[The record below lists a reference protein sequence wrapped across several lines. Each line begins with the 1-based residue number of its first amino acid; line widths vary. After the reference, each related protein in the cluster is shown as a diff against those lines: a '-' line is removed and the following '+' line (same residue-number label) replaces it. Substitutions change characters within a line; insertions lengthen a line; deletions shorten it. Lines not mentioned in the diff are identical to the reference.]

1 MPGLQNVKQKFIQ
14 MKQIFI
20 VFFSCIFMTIN
31 VLAQQALFGGQ
42 QIISPEVKADHTV
55 TFRIMAPAADSVQ
68 ITGDFLPPAKLKTQ
82 WGLIDVPGTAKLTK
96 DEKGIWTFTS
106 QPLGSDLYSYN
117 VIVDGFKTTDPSNV
131 YIIRDV
137 ASIFNVFIVGGGKGD
152 LYQVNKVPHGS
163 VTRRWYNSPG
173 NGMSR
178 RITIYT
184 PPGYETSKEKYPVL
198 YLLHGM
204 GGDEEAW
211 IALGRTSQIMDN
223 LIAEG
228 KAKPMIVVMSNGNV
242 AQEAAPGES
251 NLGYSKPS
259 MQMDHTMDGKFE
271 ETFPD
276 VIKFVESNYRVKAE
290 KSGRAIAG
298 LSMGGY
304 HSLHISRF
312 YPNTFDYV
320 GLFSAAIMSNDKAT
334 SEVYKNFDATLE
346 AQMKNGYKLY
356 WIGIGKADFLYK
368 ANEEYR
374 AKLDKMGMKYTYV
387 ETEGGHTWT
396 NWRVYLSQIA
406 PLLFK

>member
-1 MPGLQNVKQKFIQ
+1 
-14 MKQIFI
+14 MKRKLTFLAVLIL
-20 VFFSCIFMTIN
+20 FSVATF
-31 VLAQQALFGGQ
+31 AQQALFGGA
-42 QIISPEVKADHTV
+42 QIVSPEVNADRTV
-55 TFRIMAPAADSVQ
+55 TFRIQAPAADSVQ
-68 ITGDFLPPAKLKTQ
+68 ITGDFLPPAKMKTQ
-82 WGLIDVPGTAKLTK
+82 FGLIDVPGTAKLKK
-96 DEKGIWTFTS
+96 DDKGVWSFTS
-106 QPLGSDLYSYN
+106 LPLESDLYSYN
-117 VIVDGFKTTDPSNV
+117 VIVDGFRTTDPSNV
-131 YIIRDV
+131 YSIRDV
-137 ASIFNVFIVGGGKGD
+137 SSVFNVFIVGGGKGD
-152 LYQVNKVPHGS
+152 LYQVTKVPHGS
-163 VTRRWYNSPG
+163 VTRRWYDSPG
-173 NGMSR
+173 NGMPR
-178 RITIYT
+178 RVTVYT
-184 PPGYETSKEKYPVL
+184 PAGYEKSTEKYPVL

-211 IALGRTSQIMDN
+211 IALGRSSQILDN
-223 LIAEG
+223 LIAQG
-228 KAKPMIVVMSNGNV
+228 KAKPMIVVMTNGNV

-251 NLGYSKPS
+251 SLGYAKPS
-259 MQMDHTMDGKFE
+259 MQLPNTMDGKFE

-334 SEVYKNFDATLE
+334 SKAYQNFDSTLE

-356 WIGIGKADFLYK
+356 WIGIGKTDFLYK